1 MFTKGETDNLRGRR
15 KLKSPS
21 PRLSNPMENNF
32 LVLCL
37 EVMGDY
43 L

>member
-21 PRLSNPMENNF
+21 PTLSNPVENNF